1 MLGEIARV
9 PALARA
15 ARPARPATRAPR
27 SVFAPESENSGSGAI
42 VVVQHAAQVLAA
54 LDLAC
59 VSKDARFWTDELV
72 GQTLM
77 IALAVMWAVNF

>member
-1 MLGEIARV
+1 MQRDLHGAQ
-9 PALARA
+9 
-15 ARPARPATRAPR
+15 TRAPR

-59 VSKDARFWTDELV
+59 VSQDARFWTDELV
-72 GQTLM
+72 GQALM
-77 IALAVMWAVNF
+77 IALAVIVGSECLNGCPQ